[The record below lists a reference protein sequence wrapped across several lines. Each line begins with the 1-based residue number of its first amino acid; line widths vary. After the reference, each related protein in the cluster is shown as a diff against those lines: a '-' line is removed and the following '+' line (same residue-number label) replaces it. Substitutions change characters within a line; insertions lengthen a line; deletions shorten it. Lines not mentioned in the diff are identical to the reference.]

1 VRPRTVRRIM
11 TVAFWSVVFLWAVI
25 LAWATGMITVM
36 IGVIF
41 FGGIISSVAVDLTRG
56 FRKV

>member
-1 VRPRTVRRIM
+1 MRPRTVRRIM
-11 TVAFWSVVFLWAVI
+11 TVSFWSVVFLWAVI

-41 FGGIISSVAVDLTRG
+41 LGGIIGSVAIDFTRG
-56 FRKV
+56 SRKV